1 MELILGR
8 GTVITKAK
16 KKKKVSFALPQS
28 VGSTLVV
35 ILSLSHVLQ
44 FAIP

>member
-16 KKKKVSFALPQS
+16 KIVSFALPQS

-35 ILSLSHVLQ
+35 TLSLSRVLQ
-44 FAIP
+44 FAFP